1 MYDFAVAAVAATAHS
16 PALAFTEVR
25 GVTCGN
31 HRAVEEIVMRPIAKK
46 ISGEVKVPGGV
57 MSDAKVLADAAMTVE
72 LFYGEAKVASV
83 QTDAAHRVA
92 HAPGVGAAQHA
103 LEHEAVRAASGREA

>member
-46 ISGEVKVPGGV
+46 ISGEVKVPVGV
-57 MSDAKVLADAAMTVE
+57 MSDAKVLADAAHRFVFE
-72 LFYGEAKVASV
+72 GVLSGAYSV
-83 QTDAAHRVA
+83 RVSD
-92 HAPGVGAAQHA
+92 
-103 LEHEAVRAASGREA
+103 AVRAASGREA

>member
-1 MYDFAVAAVAATAHS
+1 MYDFAVVAVAATAHS

-46 ISGEVKVPGGV
+46 ISGEVKVPVGV

-83 QTDAAHRVA
+83 QTDAAHRFVFE
-92 HAPGVGAAQHA
+92 GVLSGAYSVRVSD
-103 LEHEAVRAASGREA
+103 AVRAASGREA